1 MRDVPVYLFTG
12 FLESGKTT
20 FIKDTIADPRFF
32 EGGKSLIILCEEG
45 EVELDLSAPHMK
57 NIAVEVIDDI
67 NDFTLAKLVKLQKQH
82 DPDNI
87 MIEYNGM
94 WPLQKLFETMP
105 EGWILAQNFMF
116 CDATTFMGYNANMR
130 SLVFDKLQ
138 ACELVVF
145 NRFTKDMDQMAYHKI
160 VRGVSRRCE
169 IAYELTT
176 GEAIFDNFE
185 DPLPYDIEA
194 DMIKVEDRDFAIWY
208 RDVAEDPQKYH
219 GAFDVV
225 FMEGGVLHY
234 FHDLDAFMRKMYAL
248 LRPGGRMI
256 CSDFHPFTKV
266 FDSLGLEQPT
276 MGYFNDEPFEG
287 EMAHARFYPEDIRRT
302 IPTCTYRKYTISKI
316 INSTLTAGFTLT
328 RFDEHPGWKD
338 PTLPGEF
345 TLIAHKLNE
354 R

>member
-219 GAFDVV
+219 GKVV
-225 FMEGGVLHY
+225 QVKGRAAVDPTHM
-234 FHDLDAFMRKMYAL
+234 K
-248 LRPGGRMI
+248 PGNFIFGRHLMTCCVDDI
-256 CSDFHPFTKV
+256 DFAGYLVQCGK
-266 FDSLGLEQPT
+266 DIQPEN
-276 MGYFNDEPFEG
+276 GSWY
-287 EMAHARFYPEDIRRT
+287 
-302 IPTCTYRKYTISKI
+302 
-316 INSTLTAGFTLT
+316 TLTA
-328 RFDEHPGWKD
+328 E
-338 PTLPGEF
+338 
-345 TLIAHKLNE
+345 IAFKWHKLYGE
-354 R
+354 KGPVLILKELEYADEPDQPVATFY